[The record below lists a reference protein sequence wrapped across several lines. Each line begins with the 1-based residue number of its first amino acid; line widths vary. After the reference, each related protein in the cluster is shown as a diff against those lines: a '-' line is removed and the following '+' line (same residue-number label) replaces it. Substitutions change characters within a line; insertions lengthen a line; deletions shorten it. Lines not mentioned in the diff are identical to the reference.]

1 MHGFIFSELKK
12 YVAKHFGEDAWEG
25 LLRQAGLGIRSYEN
39 FRDYPDD
46 EVVAL
51 VTTASQMTKLPA
63 ADILEGFGEF
73 IAADLVAVY
82 RPLIDPSWRTLEF
95 LENVE
100 SVIHRVVRARN
111 QKARP
116 PAISCSRVDA
126 DEVMITYGSKRK
138 LCALARGIVQGTAHL
153 FGEEVAMREDSCM
166 LRGDR
171 LCLISVRRLKPVPD
185 REKTAPVAVPVG
197 GTP

>member
-12 YVAKHFGEDAWEG
+12 YVARHFGEDAWEA
-25 LLRQAGLGIRSYEN
+25 LLRQAGLGIRVYEN

-46 EVVAL
+46 EVVVL
-51 VTTASQMTKLPA
+51 VSTASQMTKLPA

-73 IAADLVAVY
+73 IVGDLVAAF
-82 RPLIDPSWRTLEF
+82 RPLIDPNWRTLEF

-116 PAISCSRVDA
+116 PAISCSRIDA
-126 DEVMITYGSKRK
+126 DEVMITYSSKRK
-138 LCALARGIVQGTAHL
+138 LCALARGIVQGAASL
-153 FGEEVAMREDSCM
+153 FGDEVVLREDTCM
-166 LRGDR
+166 LRGDK
-171 LCLISVRRLKPVPD
+171 LCLISVRRLKPAPALETPD
-185 REKTAPVAVPVG
+185 RAAVPRA
-197 GTP
+197 GTL